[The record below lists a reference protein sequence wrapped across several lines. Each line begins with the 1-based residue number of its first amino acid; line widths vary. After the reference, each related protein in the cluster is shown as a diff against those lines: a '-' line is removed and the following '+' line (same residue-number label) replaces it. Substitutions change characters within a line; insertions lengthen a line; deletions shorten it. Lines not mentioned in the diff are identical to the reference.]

1 MYALTPEGAELYHG
15 NYDYYLEK
23 RQVQL
28 EKEEQEAPQKVNL
41 YKQRKERDAE
51 LRKKR
56 AALRRLET
64 EIEENDGAVSEL
76 EKNLEN
82 PDIAADYEAVARISQ
97 EIAELREKADVLL
110 AQWTALSEELEG
122 QG

>member
-1 MYALTPEGAELYHG
+1 M
-15 NYDYYLEK
+15 
-23 RQVQL
+23 
-28 EKEEQEAPQKVNL
+28 
-41 YKQRKERDAE
+41 
-51 LRKKR
+51 
-56 AALRRLET
+56 
-64 EIEENDGAVSEL
+64 
-76 EKNLEN
+76 EN